1 MDLEQLKEKYK
12 NVPEELKIMKRW
24 VCFKATKLENGD
36 VTKRPYN
43 ALNGKLAKV
52 NDELTWSNFN
62 LALKGMIKYNCDG
75 IGFILGNGIFGV
87 DLDNHAKE
95 GEFPMSKEEFNELVQ
110 EFVGKLDSYSEWSF
124 SGNGV
129 HIICQGKLPIGN
141 RRKGSVEMYDNGR
154 FFVFTGNAIKNIPI
168 YNREEEIKELWEK
181 YLNVKPV
188 EWKQTNYQQNKYT
201 ASFAYELDLT
211 EEEII
216 NTALRSSQGG
226 NFYRY
231 YYEGDLSQN
240 NNNHSEADLA
250 FCSMLA
256 FWCNCDKQKM
266 DRIFRNSALMR
277 DKWDELRGENTYGV
291 LTIEKACSS
300 ITSGYVKRQY
310 ESNFSIK
317 NKTTKQELEIEVEPE
332 TDENGEIKENP
343 KKYKPEMNIDKNGE
357 PIFRLKKIFKK
368 YSYTDTGN
376 AERFYDYFGDLFRY
390 NTTDKIYM
398 FYTGTTW
405 IKDVKEIIRKYANK
419 FIDILKEER
428 DNLEDEIERYLQEG
442 KDKERRQAERIYDA
456 CTKNITR
463 VSNKAGKDAM
473 LHELRS
479 LYDIP
484 IESSEFDKEEYD
496 LLLNTASG
504 IVDLTTGNIMP
515 FDKEKLLSNNT
526 NIEVSYETPTVWLDF
541 LWKIFNNG
549 NDQETQRM
557 IDSLQTCVG
566 YSLCGHCKEQVM
578 FLLYGGGSNGKSTLM
593 GQISR
598 IMGTYGD
605 SISSSVLM
613 KKKIGNNSD
622 VFSLAKLQKARY
634 VETEETDD
642 GERLAEAQV
651 KTVTGGSKISAQFKF
666 GNEFSYVPKY
676 KIWFA
681 TNNRPYISG
690 KDFAIWRR
698 LFLFP
703 FKNTFKGKD
712 KDKHL
717 PDKLRAESS
726 KILGWAIKGYM
737 KYHELG
743 DLIVPEVMEKE
754 KQEYKEAMDQVAQFI
769 KKECVIEENAK
780 QDCKLLYARYKE
792 WAQNNNEFKMRESKF
807 YDDLIS
813 KGYSVDEKASGRESY
828 IGIRLK

>member
-1 MDLEQLKEKYK
+1 MILEQLKEKYK

-24 VCFKATKLENGD
+24 VCFKAETLDNGD
-36 VTKRPYN
+36 ITKRPYN

-52 NDELTWSNFN
+52 NDDLTWSTFSV
-62 LALKGMIKYNCDG
+62 ALKGMIKYNCDG

-95 GEFPMSKEEFNELVQ
+95 GELSMSKEEFQELAN
-110 EFVGKLDSYSEWSF
+110 EFVNKLDSYSEWSF
-124 SGNGV
+124 SGNGI
-129 HIICQGKLPIGN
+129 HIICQGALPRGN

-154 FFVFTGNAIKNIPI
+154 FFVFTGNAIRNIPI
-168 YNREEEIKELWEK
+168 KNREEEVKELWEK
-181 YLNVKPV
+181 YLNVRNE
-188 EWKQTNYQQNKYT
+188 EWKPTNNANKYS

-216 NTALRSSQGG
+216 QTALQSSQGG

-231 YYEGDLSQN
+231 YYDGDLSQN

-250 FCSMLA
+250 FCNMLA

-266 DRIFRNSALMR
+266 DRIFRNSGLMR
-277 DKWDELRGENTYGV
+277 DKWDEFRGESTYGQ
-291 LTIEKACSS
+291 LTLDKACSS
-300 ITSGYVKRQY
+300 VTNGYVKRQY
-310 ESNFSIK
+310 QSNFSIK
-317 NKTTKQELEIEVEPE
+317 NKTKQEIEEVVGF
-332 TDENGEIKENP
+332 DENGEIIEQP
-343 KKYKPEMNIDKNGE
+343 KHYKADMNIDENGE
-357 PIFRLKKIFKK
+357 PIFKIKKIFKR

-376 AERFYDYFGDLFRY
+376 AERFYDYFGDLFKY

-405 IKDVKEIIRKYANK
+405 IKDVKDIIRKYANK

-428 DNLEDEIERYLQEG
+428 DNLEEEIERYLQEG
-442 KDKERRQAERIYDA
+442 KDKEKRQTERIYDA
-456 CTKNITR
+456 CVKNISR

-484 IESSEFDKEEYD
+484 IESKDFDKEEYD
-496 LLLNTASG
+496 LLLNTSSG
-504 IVDLTTGNIMP
+504 IVDLRTGEIMP

-526 NIEVSYETPTVWLDF
+526 NIEVSYEKPVVWLDF
-541 LWKIFNNG
+541 LRKIFDNG
-549 NDQETQRM
+549 NEKETQRM
-557 IDSLQTCVG
+557 IDSLQTCIG
-566 YSLCGHCKEQVM
+566 YSLSGHCKEQVM

-598 IMGTYGD
+598 IMGSYGD
-605 SISSSVLM
+605 SISSSILM
-613 KKKIGNNSD
+613 KKKVGNNSD
-622 VFSLAKLQKARY
+622 TFSLAKLQKARY

-642 GERLAEAQV
+642 GEKLAEAQV

-703 FKNTFKGKD
+703 FKNTFTGKD

-717 PDKLRAESS
+717 PDKLKAESS
-726 KILGWAIKGYM
+726 KILGWAIQGYM

-769 KKECVIEENAK
+769 KKECIIEENYK

-792 WAQNNNEFKMRESKF
+792 WAQNNNEFKMRESRF

-813 KGYSVDEKASGRESY
+813 KGYKVDEKSGGRESY